1 MQRFLPLIL
10 FVIVAFV
17 ALNFFK
23 REREM
28 DATGNPII
36 RNWGSS
42 ILFLL
47 ITIFLIV
54 IAVRNLSDPFH
65 QRYPENTYVEV
76 AGGILG
82 LVATLLS
89 FYFRFTLTKDRI
101 EMRVVPF
108 FKKSYLL
115 SSVIKVPSYTRG
127 RLAIEL
133 AGGGKIELLAV
144 YSGVPYFLKGV
155 SAQIERQKKSQ

>member
-23 REREM
+23 RERET
-28 DATGNPII
+28 DATGNSIV

-47 ITIFLIV
+47 ITIFFVV

-65 QRYPENTYVEV
+65 QRYPENTYVE
-76 AGGILG
+76 AGCGVLG
-82 LVATLLS
+82 LFATLLS
-89 FYFRFTLTKDRI
+89 LYFRFTLTTDRI
-101 EMRVVPF
+101 ELRVVPF

-127 RLAIEL
+127 GTAIEL
-133 AGGGKIELLAV
+133 AGGGKIRLLAV
-144 YSGVPYFLKGV
+144 YSGVPYFLKSV
-155 SAQIERQKKSQ
+155 SAHIQRQNK